1 MSKST
6 GCTAAVL
13 VGAIGLGL
21 LAPIAAEAGSKGR
34 RNTAIALGA
43 VAAYGIVKK
52 KPAVAGI
59 AGAGAIYSYMKSRSA
74 RKSEQR
80 RDRNRRYRGSRYTR
94 HRRPYYRDR
103 YRGDRHYRTARY
115 HEHDDDCGLRP
126 PGWSKGKKKGWGG
139 RGMPPG
145 QAKKY
150 YSRGRHD
157 H

>member
-1 MSKST
+1 MAKSRS
-6 GCTAAVL
+6 CTAAVL
-13 VGAIGLGL
+13 AGTIGLGL

-74 RKSEQR
+74 RKSERR
-80 RDRNRRYRGSRYTR
+80 RDRNRRYRRARYAR
-94 HRRPYYRDR
+94 YRPYYCDRDHGRRR
-103 YRGDRHYRTARY
+103 YYRTARY
-115 HEHDDDCGLRP
+115 HRHDDDCGHHP

-150 YSRGRHD
+150 YSHARHR